1 MLKNL
6 SFGLSF
12 VVKNVRE
19 HGAMKQMYCLNHLT
33 DKCWLL
39 SSALLTT
46 LAVAVSGR
54 ERLCIPW
61 GWGKHSFDWPNW
73 TGYVFRGVWVL
84 KSSTISLF
92 SVLNVEYPLDQTTEK
107 SVKVRDERSTF
118 VVPTIFS
125 PKSTSMML
133 VWKIDLFSLF
143 ASFSQFSTRNIL

>member
-12 VVKNVRE
+12 VVNNVRE
-19 HGAMKQMYCLNHLT
+19 HAAMKQMYCLNHLT

-61 GWGKHSFDWPNW
+61 GWGKHSFDLPWYTSTQTSLECPPPPLL
-73 TGYVFRGVWVL
+73 GV
-84 KSSTISLF
+84 
-92 SVLNVEYPLDQTTEK
+92 YPQ
-107 SVKVRDERSTF
+107 
-118 VVPTIFS
+118 
-125 PKSTSMML
+125 
-133 VWKIDLFSLF
+133 
-143 ASFSQFSTRNIL
+143 AG

>member
-19 HGAMKQMYCLNHLT
+19 HAAMKQMYCLNHLT

-46 LAVAVSGR
+46 LTVAVSGR

-61 GWGKHSFDWPNW
+61 GG
-73 TGYVFRGVWVL
+73 G
-84 KSSTISLF
+84 ST
-92 SVLNVEYPLDQTTEK
+92 PLIGLTEQGMFFGG
-107 SVKVRDERSTF
+107 SES
-118 VVPTIFS
+118 
-125 PKSTSMML
+125 
-133 VWKIDLFSLF
+133 
-143 ASFSQFSTRNIL
+143 

>member
-61 GWGKHSFDWPNW
+61 GWGKHSFDWPN
-73 TGYVFRGVWVL
+73 
-84 KSSTISLF
+84 
-92 SVLNVEYPLDQTTEK
+92 
-107 SVKVRDERSTF
+107 
-118 VVPTIFS
+118 
-125 PKSTSMML
+125 
-133 VWKIDLFSLF
+133 
-143 ASFSQFSTRNIL
+143 